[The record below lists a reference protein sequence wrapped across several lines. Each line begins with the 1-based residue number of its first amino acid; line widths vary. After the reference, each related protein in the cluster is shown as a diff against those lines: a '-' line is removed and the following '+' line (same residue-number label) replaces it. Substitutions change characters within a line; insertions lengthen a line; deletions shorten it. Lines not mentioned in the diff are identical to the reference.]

1 MRYVNLQAAPALI
14 YDFDKVRVT
23 CRLSAAY
30 HADTRWNL
38 RQRTLALGSKYSF
51 LLELSV
57 QQLEAFTQATL
68 AQRTIA
74 LHSHAKFAP
83 LRHFGLRPHH

>member
-14 YDFDKVRVT
+14 YDFNKVRVT

-38 RQRTLALGSKYSF
+38 RQTTLALGGKYSF

-57 QQLEAFTQATL
+57 QQLETFAQAAL
-68 AQRTIA
+68 A
-74 LHSHAKFAP
+74 
-83 LRHFGLRPHH
+83 

>member
-38 RQRTLALGSKYSF
+38 RQTTLALRGKYSF
-51 LLELSV
+51 LLQLST
-57 QQLEAFTQATL
+57 QQLETFAQA
-68 AQRTIA
+68 A
-74 LHSHAKFAP
+74 LT
-83 LRHFGLRPHH
+83 